1 MIQNKGSTHPYQIK
15 NKKIAHATAR
25 PRNQQSKP
33 DARESP
39 RPRPTQQGQSHSIK
53 SAGTP
58 ARARGTA
65 SPISPTQ
72 EDPFENSHQRPRLS
86 LALALR
92 TCSGGE
98 KIETQEAERA
108 DQQTGGKKR
117 LVGTVVVVVVLVVGG
132 GGEKGKVKGS
142 ENWRGR
148 GNFILPF
155 YEFMH
160 IHINRKKQE
169 QERQEHLYGSQRGSE
184 KCL

>member
-1 MIQNKGSTHPYQIK
+1 MIQNKGSTHPYQIT
-15 NKKIAHATAR
+15 KKKKSPT
-25 PRNQQSKP
+25 PRHDPETNNQKP

-148 GNFILPF
+148 GKFILPF
-155 YEFMH
+155 YEFMYITH
-160 IHINRKKQE
+160 K
-169 QERQEHLYGSQRGSE
+169 
-184 KCL
+184 